1 MSTLLVSRRGVKAIT
16 ADLLEPFSTPSDPHP
31 ADLDLP
37 APAESD
43 AFSPDPEDAAW
54 WAERIA
60 EQEAREAELE
70 AIRAAELDAEL
81 FADRADRDYPA
92 LAWAVYGE

>member
-31 ADLDLP
+31 AEYEA
-37 APAESD
+37 APAEVEAD
-43 AFSPDPEDAAW
+43 GVDPEDAAW

-60 EQEAREAELE
+60 EEEAREAELE

-81 FADRADRDYPA
+81 FADREDRDYPA